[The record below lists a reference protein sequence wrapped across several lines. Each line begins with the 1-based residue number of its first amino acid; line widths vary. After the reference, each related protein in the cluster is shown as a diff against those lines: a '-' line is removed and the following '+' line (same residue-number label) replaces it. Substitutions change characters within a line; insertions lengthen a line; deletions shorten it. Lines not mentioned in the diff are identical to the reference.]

1 MTPSTIGRQLD
12 RLTQV
17 RTGNHRVVSCYLK
30 LEPRDRARNKYL
42 IKLKNRIRTIER
54 SLDELDWD
62 RKTREDVQHD
72 LNRVLEFVK
81 HPENLPA
88 TQGVAIF
95 ACRALRLFESVA
107 LPRVYRSRLA
117 VDRSPLIRELASA
130 EDEFGRLFTVVLDR
144 TAARFFEVTAFNVTE
159 LDSMRADYTRGSKFH
174 GLHDSVGQGQRE
186 DRYNNR
192 IREEKQRH
200 YAHIADH
207 LFTLNQKAPVHGIVL
222 AGIGA
227 TASAVEPFLH
237 PYLAERVMGT
247 ARLNPKEASSAAVHA
262 ASLDVRQSYERL
274 AERAVVHEMEE
285 GLGTGWGVNGVEPT
299 LRALARGQIRTLLVD
314 ADASMPGYR
323 CSDSGRLALNER
335 DCRGEGEPIPV
346 LDVVDEAIEE
356 GLRQRVD
363 IDVVYDQE
371 ASAAISGL
379 AGLLRFR

>member
-72 LNRVLEFVK
+72 LDRVLEFVK

-159 LDSMRADYTRGSKFH
+159 LDSMRADYTRG
-174 GLHDSVGQGQRE
+174 
-186 DRYNNR
+186 
-192 IREEKQRH
+192 
-200 YAHIADH
+200 
-207 LFTLNQKAPVHGIVL
+207 
-222 AGIGA
+222 
-227 TASAVEPFLH
+227 
-237 PYLAERVMGT
+237 
-247 ARLNPKEASSAAVHA
+247 
-262 ASLDVRQSYERL
+262 
-274 AERAVVHEMEE
+274 
-285 GLGTGWGVNGVEPT
+285 
-299 LRALARGQIRTLLVD
+299 
-314 ADASMPGYR
+314 
-323 CSDSGRLALNER
+323 
-335 DCRGEGEPIPV
+335 
-346 LDVVDEAIEE
+346 
-356 GLRQRVD
+356 
-363 IDVVYDQE
+363 
-371 ASAAISGL
+371 
-379 AGLLRFR
+379 